1 MIDTTIIDREGYKI
15 VIFFKKHIQMNTAIV
30 MLGSNMDKEKN
41 MELVKIKL
49 ADYFEIIDQS
59 KIIESEPVGEK
70 YKHNFLNQA
79 IKILSDDSAEQTAIH
94 FKHIETE
101 MGRSAATSKKGE
113 VPIDIDLI
121 FWNKELKRDDYTK
134 YDFVKICVDE
144 IKDNIEFTT

>member
-1 MIDTTIIDREGYKI
+1 
-15 VIFFKKHIQMNTAIV
+15 MNTAVV
-30 MLGSNMDKEKN
+30 MLGSNMNKEEN

-49 ADYFEIIDQS
+49 AEYFEIIDQS

-101 MGRSAATSKKGE
+101 MGRSAATSKKGD

-134 YDFVKICVDE
+134 YDFVKVCVDE
-144 IKDNIEFTT
+144 IKNNIEFTT

>member
-1 MIDTTIIDREGYKI
+1 
-15 VIFFKKHIQMNTAIV
+15 MNTAIV

-101 MGRSAATSKKGE
+101 MGRSASTSKKGE

>member
-1 MIDTTIIDREGYKI
+1 
-15 VIFFKKHIQMNTAIV
+15 MNTAIV
-30 MLGSNMDKEKN
+30 MLGSNMDKKKN

>member
-1 MIDTTIIDREGYKI
+1 
-15 VIFFKKHIQMNTAIV
+15 
-30 MLGSNMDKEKN
+30 MLGSNMNKEKN

-79 IKILSDDSAEQTAIH
+79 IKILSDDTAEQTAIH

-101 MGRSAATSKKGE
+101 MGRSAATSKKGD

-134 YDFVKICVDE
+134 YDFVKLCVDE

>member
-1 MIDTTIIDREGYKI
+1 
-15 VIFFKKHIQMNTAIV
+15 
-30 MLGSNMDKEKN
+30 MLGSNMNKEKN

-70 YKHNFLNQA
+70 YKHSFLNQA

-101 MGRSAATSKKGE
+101 MGRSAATSIKGD

-134 YDFVKICVDE
+134 YDFVKV
-144 IKDNIEFTT
+144 

>member
-1 MIDTTIIDREGYKI
+1 
-15 VIFFKKHIQMNTAIV
+15 MNTAIV
-30 MLGSNMDKEKN
+30 MLGSNMNKEKN

-79 IKILSDDSAEQTAIH
+79 IKILSDDTAEQTAIH

-101 MGRSAATSKKGE
+101 MGRSAATSKKGD

-134 YDFVKICVDE
+134 YDFVKLCVDE

>member
-1 MIDTTIIDREGYKI
+1 
-15 VIFFKKHIQMNTAIV
+15 MNTAIV
-30 MLGSNMDKEKN
+30 MLGSNMNKEEN

-70 YKHNFLNQA
+70 YKNSFLNQA
-79 IKILSDDSAEQTAIH
+79 IKILSDDTAEQTAIH

-101 MGRSAATSKKGE
+101 MGRSATTSKKGD

-121 FWNKELKRDDYTK
+121 FWNKELKRNDYTK

>member
-1 MIDTTIIDREGYKI
+1 
-15 VIFFKKHIQMNTAIV
+15 MNTAIV

>member
-1 MIDTTIIDREGYKI
+1 
-15 VIFFKKHIQMNTAIV
+15 MNTAIV
-30 MLGSNMDKEKN
+30 MLGSNMNKEEN

-49 ADYFEIIDQS
+49 AEYFEIIDQG

-79 IKILSDDSAEQTAIH
+79 IKILSDDTAEQTAIH

-101 MGRSAATSKKGE
+101 MGRSSATSKKGD

-134 YDFVKICVDE
+134 YDFVKVCVDE

>member
-1 MIDTTIIDREGYKI
+1 
-15 VIFFKKHIQMNTAIV
+15 MNTAIV
-30 MLGSNMDKEKN
+30 MLGSNMDKKKN

-101 MGRSAATSKKGE
+101 MGRSASTSKKGE